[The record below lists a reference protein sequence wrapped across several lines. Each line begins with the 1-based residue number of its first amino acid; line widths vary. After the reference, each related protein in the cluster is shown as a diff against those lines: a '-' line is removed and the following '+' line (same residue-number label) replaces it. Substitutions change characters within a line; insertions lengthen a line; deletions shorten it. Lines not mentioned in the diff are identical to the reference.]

1 MNKKFIIIGLIML
14 LLVPTQSIMAA
25 EIFEYQTDASY
36 VRIKYNDGTYG
47 NIPINTTNYVIEDWP
62 DYHEYEYNIGGDVV
76 YNESMKNGVRMG
88 AFFENEATV
97 APNDGESVTCT
108 YTMYT
113 TRYFPPGGAYQP
125 VDTVPL
131 IQYYIN
137 LKATDIMNGVQEAY
151 YRSPVNW
158 SDEFNSYYINIWDSD
173 DNLVFTG
180 EINESNKYGQSASH
194 IGFIEDNRI
203 FFKLNFKLYSENRY
217 RIVEGSTTVD
227 KNPIT
232 SFNVSFASQ
241 QDIGDDDEIDSYMF
255 PGTPQA
261 RKYEGL
267 ELSWSMVHIVGI
279 GLAGTEKLIDLSSL
293 DDDADYIEVISQ
305 RINGTMLDVDYINV
319 TVPFRFTEKT
329 DMEVVLLTY
338 GNASNTSSADVSLTY
353 EFYNVTGIFRATIPV
368 TDDDAAVA
376 NSYRLYFRF
385 MNTTL
390 DNHYVMYT
398 MIPTTG
404 QYHSVRAVNSGSASA
419 MIAMPH
425 FAMHIEIEEG
435 DTGLTYEDISINDEQ
450 VLVGYMEILA
460 GAFFILA
467 GVLLAPTGIGVP
479 LIAIGVGIA
488 AAGVY
493 HVYSGTYNVDPLAP
507 MSDFLRSVVQGSIQ
521 GLKAIYDGL
530 KWVGQ
535 SLMDLWVYVT
545 TALPSFLNTL
555 YEYFEI
561 FLDLLYFIGFL
572 VVIWVWA
579 KFLKIMDGIVL
590 GDIDGALSTTR
601 TVINKS
607 TSQARKGIRLGKKV
621 GSTITGVGK
630 SSVKTGSRVRKF
642 IAPLMPPMLN
652 RKKEAPPERVES
664 PKVDLI
670 KLKTE
675 KEVLKSEES
684 KLKSLLKEGLSEN
697 KKTIEIENA
706 LDANLNKQKAL
717 DDKYKNLQKEIKK
730 ADDAVKESKAKA
742 KEDNKLKADLKELI
756 EEKGDDN

>member
-1 MNKKFIIIGLIML
+1 MNKKMIIFILITL
-14 LLVPTQSIMAA
+14 LLIPTQSIMAA
-25 EIFEYQTDASY
+25 EIFEYQTDSSY
-36 VRIKYNDGTYG
+36 IRIKYNDGTYG

-97 APNDGESVTCT
+97 SPNDGESVTCT

-113 TRYFPPGGAYQP
+113 TRYFPPGGAYEP
-125 VDTVPL
+125 VNTVPL
-131 IQYYIN
+131 IQYYIK

-158 SDEFNSYYINIWDSD
+158 SSDYDSYYINIFDSD
-173 DNLVFTG
+173 NNIVFTG

-194 IGFIEDNRI
+194 IGFVEDNRI
-203 FFKLNFKLYSENRY
+203 FFKLNFKLYSEQRY
-217 RIVEGSTTVD
+217 RIVEGARTVD
-227 KNPIT
+227 TNPIS

-241 QDIGDDDEIDSYMF
+241 QDIGDDNEMDSYMF

-261 RKYEGL
+261 RKYESL

-279 GLAGTEKLIDLSSL
+279 GLAGTEKLIDLSAL

-305 RINGTMLDVDYINV
+305 RINGSMVDVDYINV

-329 DMEVVLLTY
+329 DMTVTLLTY
-338 GNASNTSSADVSLTY
+338 GNASNTSTAHVSLEY
-353 EFYNVTGIFRATIPV
+353 EFFNVTGIFRATLPV
-368 TDDDAAVA
+368 TDEDAAVS

-425 FAMHIEIEEG
+425 FAIHIEIEEG
-435 DTGLTYEDISINDEQ
+435 NTGLIYEDQSINDEQ

-460 GAFFILA
+460 GALFIFA
-467 GVLLAPTGIGVP
+467 GVLLAPAGIGVP
-479 LIAIGVGIA
+479 LIAIGVGIT

-493 HVYSGTYNVDPLAP
+493 HVYSGTYDVDPLSP
-507 MSDFLRSVVQGSIQ
+507 MKDFLRSVGQGAIQ
-521 GLKAIYDGL
+521 GLKAVYDGL
-530 KWVGQ
+530 NWLAQ

-561 FLDLLYFIGFL
+561 FLDFLYFIAFL
-572 VVIWVWA
+572 VVAWFWA
-579 KFLKIMDGIVL
+579 KFLKIMDGVVA
-590 GDIDGALSTTR
+590 GDIDKALATTNQTISKPVR
-601 TVINKS
+601 IIRKPAKKI
-607 TSQARKGIRLGKKV
+607 ARKI
-621 GSTITGVGK
+621 
-630 SSVKTGSRVRKF
+630 VKLRG
-642 IAPLMPPMLN
+642 
-652 RKKEAPPERVES
+652 RKK
-664 PKVDLI
+664 
-670 KLKTE
+670 
-675 KEVLKSEES
+675 
-684 KLKSLLKEGLSEN
+684 
-697 KKTIEIENA
+697 
-706 LDANLNKQKAL
+706 
-717 DDKYKNLQKEIKK
+717 
-730 ADDAVKESKAKA
+730 
-742 KEDNKLKADLKELI
+742 
-756 EEKGDDN
+756 